1 MFSLE
6 LLYKRTAELHAAAIS
21 AATLNGQQHIF
32 NSFHEKLKKADNFLL
47 DSQISFVGLFLCF
60 FFESL
65 YQNKMPT
72 DKKKKSFRVSLCS
85 RDAGLEIVGPRENV
99 CRGTCLK
106 KRIKA
111 LL

>member
-47 DSQISFVGLFLCF
+47 DSQISFVGLFLLF
-60 FFESL
+60 FSESL
-65 YQNKMPT
+65 YQNKMPP
-72 DKKKKSFRVSLCS
+72 DKKKKKVFVSRCARVMLAWRSL
-85 RDAGLEIVGPRENV
+85 DREKMFAV
-99 CRGTCLK
+99 ELV
-106 KRIKA
+106 
-111 LL
+111 